1 MQLIFIR
8 LLDMYFLMNLKSLD
22 WSFNQNMSLDKK
34 ALKITL
40 WSLFMDRVPCLKV
53 IETRNTWKM
62 SLSNKFLLTYA
73 IFLAKISLCKFQKP

>member
-22 WSFNQNMSLDKK
+22 LSFNQNMSLDKK

-40 WSLFMDRVPCLKV
+40 WSLFMDRVPLPQGY
-53 IETRNTWKM
+53 RNKKYM
-62 SLSNKFLLTYA
+62 EDVAL
-73 IFLAKISLCKFQKP
+73 Q